1 MSTDTAS
8 AGTAVRD
15 DAALRAAERP
25 RRAAEPSP
33 GQAPG
38 AAPSSTGWRI
48 PLAVL
53 IGGMFMSILDVSIV
67 NVAIATIQS
76 DFGGST
82 ADVAWITTA
91 YSLVLG
97 VVVPADRKSV
107 V

>member
-1 MSTDTAS
+1 MSTDTAP
-8 AGTAVRD
+8 AATAVREE
-15 DAALRAAERP
+15 AAQRVAEQQ
-25 RRAAEPSP
+25 PSQLAPPEAQPSQVKAVP
-33 GQAPG
+33 G
-38 AAPSSTGWRI
+38 PSSTAWRV

-97 VVVPADRKSV
+97 VVVP
-107 V
+107 